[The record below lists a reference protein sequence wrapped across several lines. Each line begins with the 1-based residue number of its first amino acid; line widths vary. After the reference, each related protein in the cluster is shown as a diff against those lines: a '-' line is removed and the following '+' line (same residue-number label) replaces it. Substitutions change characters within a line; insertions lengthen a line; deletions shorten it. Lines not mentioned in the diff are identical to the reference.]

1 MKKSTIPTEKK
12 LNVTLLVVRITVG
25 FIVLAHGVQKLFGWF
40 GGYGFTGTMEFFTE
54 FIGLPYL
61 LGLAIIL
68 AETAGMV
75 SLISGLFTRFMAASV
90 IVIMIGA
97 IVTMHFDN
105 GFYMN
110 WEGTS
115 KGEGFEFHLLII
127 VLAAVSLLFGPG
139 NYSLDQLLT
148 RKIRMKYFNDGM
160 YFI

>member
-75 SLISGLFTRFMAASV
+75 SLISGLFTRFISASL

-97 IVTMHFDN
+97 IMTMHVDN

-110 WEGTS
+110 WNIES

-127 VLAAVSLLFGPG
+127 VMTVVTLLFGPG
-139 NYSLDQLLT
+139 DYSLDQILT
-148 RKIRMKYFNDGM
+148 RKIRMKYSNDGM

>member
-1 MKKSTIPTEKK
+1 MKMSTMPTEKK
-12 LNVTLLVVRITVG
+12 LNVTLLLIRITVG

-54 FIGLPYL
+54 SIGLPYL

-68 AETAGMV
+68 AETLGMV
-75 SLISGLFTRFMAASV
+75 SLISGLFTRFMSASV
-90 IVIMIGA
+90 IIIMTGA
-97 IVTMHFDN
+97 IVTMHFDY

-110 WEGTS
+110 WGGAS

-127 VLAAVSLLFGPG
+127 VMAAVSLLFGPG
-139 NYSLDQLLT
+139 DYSLDQLLT
-148 RKIRMKYFNDGM
+148 RKIRVKYIHDSM